1 MPCIYKKIVQ
11 ILICFF
17 VFVGISNAQISN
29 LYQQDFVIEKP
40 LTKNDFPVVSIDKS
54 PTVICY
60 DATDYQGVIRAIHD
74 LQNDIESVTGKRP
87 TLVSNNETSE
97 FEIIIGTL
105 GKNKQIGKFVSSKKL
120 DVKDLEGKWE
130 SFVITTIENPQPGA
144 KKCLV
149 IAGSDKRGT
158 IYGIYELSQ
167 QLGVSPWY
175 WWADVPVKKRP
186 SAYVKSGWYASG
198 EPKVKYR
205 GIFIN
210 DESPSFTG
218 WCNAKFDGVNSKMY
232 AHMFELLLRLKAN
245 YLWPAMWGNAFNED
259 DPLSPVVADEY
270 GIVMGTSH
278 HEPMMRA
285 QKEYTKRKQEIGA
298 WDFITNGA
306 NLEKFWFDGL
316 SRNKNY
322 DNLITMSMRGD
333 GDAAMSDGTN
343 VKLLETVV
351 ENQRKI
357 IQNVTGKPAKE
368 TPQVWALY
376 KEVLDYYDKGMR
388 VPDDVIMLLCDDNW
402 GNVCRL
408 PAEKERNRPG
418 GWGLYYHVDYVGAP
432 RNTKWLNVT
441 PIQGMWEQLHLAYE
455 YGVEKLWVLNVGDL
469 KPMEYPITLF
479 LDMAWNPDAYTAE
492 NFMKHPRKFCAQ
504 AFGEEQAD
512 EAARILNLYSKYN
525 GRVTP
530 EMLDAKTYNLETGEW
545 KQVADDYA
553 RLEAE
558 ALRQYMSLAPEYR
571 DAYKQLLLFP
581 VQAMSNLYEM
591 YYAQAMN
598 HKLYA
603 ENNPMANHWANQVEK
618 CFARDKALSYDYNNV
633 MADGKWKNMMI
644 QKHIGYTI
652 WNDNFPA
659 DKLPEVFRIAEP
671 EKAVGGY
678 VFTGKDGY
686 VAMEAEHFFENKAP
700 QGTEWKIIP
709 DMGRFLSAVTLMPYT
724 SPVNGAS
731 LSYKMTLPLEAKGM
745 KTVKVIVVV
754 KSTLAFQDVKGHK
767 YTVGFRGGNEE
778 TVNFNHNL
786 NELPENVYSVFYP
799 TVARRVIEKEVTLEL
814 PVSEDGTY
822 ILDFKPLNPAVVLEK
837 IVIDCGGYKKSY
849 LYMNESSCER
859 RQ

>member
-1 MPCIYKKIVQ
+1 
-11 ILICFF
+11 
-17 VFVGISNAQISN
+17 
-29 LYQQDFVIEKP
+29 
-40 LTKNDFPVVSIDKS
+40 
-54 PTVICY
+54 
-60 DATDYQGVIRAIHD
+60 
-74 LQNDIESVTGKRP
+74 
-87 TLVSNNETSE
+87 
-97 FEIIIGTL
+97 
-105 GKNKQIGKFVSSKKL
+105 
-120 DVKDLEGKWE
+120 
-130 SFVITTIENPQPGA
+130 
-144 KKCLV
+144 
-149 IAGSDKRGT
+149 
-158 IYGIYELSQ
+158 
-167 QLGVSPWY
+167 
-175 WWADVPVKKRP
+175 
-186 SAYVKSGWYASG
+186 
-198 EPKVKYR
+198 
-205 GIFIN
+205 
-210 DESPSFTG
+210 
-218 WCNAKFDGVNSKMY
+218 
-232 AHMFELLLRLKAN
+232 
-245 YLWPAMWGNAFNED
+245 
-259 DPLSPVVADEY
+259 
-270 GIVMGTSH
+270 
-278 HEPMMRA
+278 
-285 QKEYTKRKQEIGA
+285 
-298 WDFITNGA
+298 
-306 NLEKFWFDGL
+306 
-316 SRNKNY
+316 
-322 DNLITMSMRGD
+322 
-333 GDAAMSDGTN
+333 
-343 VKLLETVV
+343 
-351 ENQRKI
+351 
-357 IQNVTGKPAKE
+357 
-368 TPQVWALY
+368 
-376 KEVLDYYDKGMR
+376 
-388 VPDDVIMLLCDDNW
+388 
-402 GNVCRL
+402 
-408 PAEKERNRPG
+408 
-418 GWGLYYHVDYVGAP
+418 
-432 RNTKWLNVT
+432 
-441 PIQGMWEQLHLAYE
+441 
-455 YGVEKLWVLNVGDL
+455 
-469 KPMEYPITLF
+469 
-479 LDMAWNPDAYTAE
+479 
-492 NFMKHPRKFCAQ
+492 
-504 AFGEEQAD
+504 
-512 EAARILNLYSKYN
+512 
-525 GRVTP
+525 
-530 EMLDAKTYNLETGEW
+530 
-545 KQVADDYA
+545 
-553 RLEAE
+553 
-558 ALRQYMSLAPEYR
+558 MSLAPEYR

-686 VAMEAEHFFENKAP
+686 VAMEAQHFFENKAP

-731 LSYKMTLPLEAKGM
+731 LSYKMTLPQEARGM

>member
-1 MPCIYKKIVQ
+1 MKKLCSTFALLLFCLTTYAADQ
-11 ILICFF
+11 F
-17 VFVGISNAQISN
+17 VTFRKADGAFQ
-29 LYQQDFVIEKP
+29 
-40 LTKNDFPVVSIDKS
+40 
-54 PTVICY
+54 
-60 DATDYQGVIRAIHD
+60 
-74 LQNDIESVTGKRP
+74 
-87 TLVSNNETSE
+87 
-97 FEIIIGTL
+97 IIGS
-105 GKNKQIGKFVSSKKL
+105 GKVVNILLDEKDQKGIGIAVNNLIEDFNRVCGMKPQLLKNTSSENCIIVGSLESTYIKQLIKAKKL
-120 DVKDLEGKWE
+120 DKKQLENKNE
-130 SFVITTIENPQPGA
+130 KFIITTVNNPLQGVEKA
-144 KKCLV
+144 VV
-149 IAGSDKRGT
+149 IAGSDRRGT
-158 IYGIYELSQ
+158 IYGVYELAEQ
-167 QLGVSPWY
+167 MGVSPWY
-175 WWADVPVKKRP
+175 WWMDVPVVKQTE
-186 SAYVKSGWYASG
+186 AYVMPGVYTDG
-198 EPKVKYR
+198 EPAVKYR
-205 GIFIN
+205 GIFLN
-210 DESPSFTG
+210 DEAPCLTG
-218 WCNAKFDGVNSKMY
+218 WVKQHYGTDFGGHRFYSDV
-232 AHMFELLLRLKAN
+232 FELILRLKGN
-245 YLWPAMWGNAFNED
+245 FLWPAMWSWAFYGD
-259 DPLSPVVADEY
+259 DPLNSKTADE
-270 GIVMGTSH
+270 MGVVISTSH
-278 HEPMMRA
+278 HEPMARNH
-285 QKEYTKRKQEIGA
+285 QEWTRKRNEHGA
-298 WDFITNGA
+298 WNYATNKKVLDQFFQEGI
-306 NLEKFWFDGL
+306 ERMKHTEDVVTIG
-316 SRNKNY
+316 
-322 DNLITMSMRGD
+322 MRGD
-333 GDAAMSDGTN
+333 GDAAMSDATN

-545 KQVADDYA
+545 KQVADDYT

-558 ALRQYMSLAPEYR
+558 ALRQYMSLASEYR